1 MVIAI
6 DKAGR
11 VVIPAG
17 IRERL
22 GLRPGTPLE
31 VEIGDGS
38 IRLVPVVAAAPK
50 LVRKGTRLVARP
62 TVSRRNL
69 PAVDVAALVAEERS
83 RWP

>member
-11 VVIPAG
+11 VVIPAS

-38 IRLVPVVAAAPK
+38 IRLAPVGAAPK
-50 LVRKGTRLVARP
+50 LVRKGARLVARP
-62 TVSRRNL
+62 TVPRRNL

>member
-1 MVIAI
+1 MTITS

-11 VVIPAG
+11 VVIPAS

-31 VEIGDGS
+31 VSVDDAS
-38 IRLVPVVAAAPK
+38 IRLVAAATPPH
-50 LVRKGTRLVARP
+50 LVKKGGRIVARP
-62 TVSRRNL
+62 ALSPREL
-69 PAVDVAALVAEERS
+69 PSIDVAALIEEERN

>member
-11 VVIPAG
+11 VVIPAS

-31 VEIGDGS
+31 VDVEQGT
-38 IRLVPVVAAAPK
+38 IRLAPAVAPPK
-50 LVRKGTRLVARP
+50 LVRKGARLVARP
-62 TVSRRNL
+62 TVAYRIL
-69 PAVDVAALVAEERS
+69 PAVDVAALVAEERG